1 MLYLFL
7 TQLRLVND
15 FPKNMTFQRFNDL
28 RKPKFRHLIYMH
40 MARGVWKSRKK
51 VEEQKELVEQSRKLT
66 KFLISHFAV
75 RLLHAKKKATKEIQK
90 LAAVRKHTHICMWG
104 GHLRWCWCVC
114 VCVCRPSRGAIK
126 NSKLSLTFGFG
137 QKITYS
143 INITQA
149 SNARTQ
155 LATLV
160 ILSART

>member
-1 MLYLFL
+1 VKDSPETKSWLVFNHLRNQSWGIFYL
-7 TQLRLVND
+7 
-15 FPKNMTFQRFNDL
+15 
-28 RKPKFRHLIYMH
+28 ICMH
-40 MARGVWKSRKK
+40 GARGVWKSHKK
-51 VEEQKELVEQSRKLT
+51 WKSWVEFGGQTRKLT

-75 RLLHAKKKATKEIQK
+75 RLLHAKRGQERNSEVGSCQDT
-90 LAAVRKHTHICMWG
+90 HTHICSIYIYIYPCG
-104 GHLRWCWCVC
+104 EDTFDG
-114 VCVCRPSRGAIK
+114 VCRPSRGAIK

-160 ILSART
+160 ILSAKS